1 MGVLLWG
8 FQELSSTPNPGNVH
22 PPSITAPLSHSSPM
36 FLLWYPLHPT
46 GPQKPE
52 AHPADTPAPPRRC
65 TCPPRRYPP
74 GAHPSQALTFRED
87 TDFVLTK
94 SEAPIPAEPLLP
106 SLSPFPPLQPEKT
119 VLTPQGWLP
128 NLVPVL
134 MAQCPGHRWSHTGA
148 ISLLR
153 PAADGPPGSASSTPL
168 QPLNA
173 DSSCKF
179 T

>member
-1 MGVLLWG
+1 MAPQTWECCYGASRS
-8 FQELSSTPNPGNVH
+8 FPAPQTPAMSTP
-22 PPSITAPLSHSSPM
+22 PPSLPPSA
-36 FLLWYPLHPT
+36 
-46 GPQKPE
+46 
-52 AHPADTPAPPRRC
+52 TPAPCSFYGVPCIPQVLRNQRAC

-106 SLSPFPPLQPEKT
+106 SLSPFPPLQPERT

-128 NLVPVL
+128 NLAPVL